1 MERNDLLAWA
11 IFVVAVAASLLV
23 TFAVILANG

>member
-11 IFVVAVAASLLV
+11 IFVVAVGASLLV